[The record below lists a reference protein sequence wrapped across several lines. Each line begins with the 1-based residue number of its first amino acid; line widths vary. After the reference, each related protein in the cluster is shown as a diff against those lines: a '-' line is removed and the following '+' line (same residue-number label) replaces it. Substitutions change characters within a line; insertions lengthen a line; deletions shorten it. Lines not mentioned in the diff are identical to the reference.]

1 MTQVQAGPAVRAD
14 GRGPAARPRRQLLAD
29 WVVQRGVLLALVT
42 APLASLF
49 LGLLRVMPPRMGY
62 LYLLLASI
70 ALPAFVAWRRARST
84 DPDEPAQHFHRYA
97 LYSLVPVAVFSLV
110 RIPALSLTRFVFW
123 MPWYGFGVGATGQ
136 PPGTIGSLLPG
147 AMLYLLQG
155 WSLGMVYYV
164 LFKRHT
170 LLNAMLLYTGFISS
184 LYSFIFPV
192 FIMVGLPA
200 TPVFHLTNY
209 WAHTWM
215 GLTAWFMPRFWQRT
229 WPRLARPARA
239 GAIAG
244 LALVFA
250 APFTYVLATANLWQ
264 FGTQAHIEATA
275 FNRVQASL
283 SGSPAVSVQSG
294 QAQYAYVLVLGPRAY
309 RNYGGAYRAIDA
321 TAVQVRGQLSR
332 GQQVIAW
339 CAGDV
344 DALPS
349 VRTVRDPQRFFAAL
363 GSVNYTQVSVRC
375 AGPAAGI
382 GPGQVIN
389 VNWTAQLLLQ
399 GERSTDQRTLT
410 GEQPARLTAGTPA
423 STAPVPVNP
432 DQ

>member
-1 MTQVQAGPAVRAD
+1 
-14 GRGPAARPRRQLLAD
+14 
-29 WVVQRGVLLALVT
+29 
-42 APLASLF
+42 
-49 LGLLRVMPPRMGY
+49 
-62 LYLLLASI
+62 
-70 ALPAFVAWRRARST
+70 
-84 DPDEPAQHFHRYA
+84 
-97 LYSLVPVAVFSLV
+97 
-110 RIPALSLTRFVFW
+110 
-123 MPWYGFGVGATGQ
+123 
-136 PPGTIGSLLPG
+136 
-147 AMLYLLQG
+147 MLYLLQG
-155 WSLGMVYYV
+155 WSLGMVYYI
-164 LFKRHT
+164 LFKRRT
-170 LLNAMLLYTGFISS
+170 LLNAGLLYTGFISS

-264 FGTQAHIEATA
+264 FGAQAHIEATA
-275 FNRVQASL
+275 FDRVQASL
-283 SGSPAVSVQSG
+283 SVGPAVSVEGG

-349 VRTVRDPQRFFAAL
+349 VRTVRDPERFFPAL
-363 GSVNYTQVSVRC
+363 WSVNYTRVSVRC
-375 AGPAAGI
+375 AGPTAGI

-389 VNWTAQLLLQ
+389 VSWTVQLLLQ

-423 STAPVPVNP
+423 SMAPVPVNP

>member
-1 MTQVQAGPAVRAD
+1 MTLVEDGPPVRAD
-14 GRGPAARPRRQLLAD
+14 GRAAAAKLRRQLLFD

-49 LGLLRVMPPRMGY
+49 LGLLRITPPRMGY
-62 LYLLLASI
+62 LYILLAST
-70 ALPAFVAWRRARST
+70 ALPAWVAWRRARST
-84 DPDEPAQHFHRYA
+84 DPTEPAHHFHRYA
-97 LYSLVPVAVFSLV
+97 LYSLVPVAMFSLV

-123 MPWYGFGVGATGQ
+123 MPWYGFGVGATGE
-136 PPGTIGSLLPG
+136 PTGTFGSLLPG
-147 AMLYLLQG
+147 ALLYTLQG

-184 LYSFIFPV
+184 LYSYIFPV

-209 WAHTWM
+209 WAHTAM

-239 GAIAG
+239 CAIAG

-250 APFTYVLATANLWQ
+250 TPFTYVMATARLWQ
-264 FGTQAHIEATA
+264 FGAQARIEETA
-275 FNRVQASL
+275 FHRVQASL
-283 SGSPAVSVQSG
+283 SSGPAVSVERG
-294 QAQYAYVLVLGPRAY
+294 QAEYAYVLLLGPRAY
-309 RNYGGAYRAIDA
+309 RNYGRAYRAVDA
-321 TAVQVRGQLSR
+321 TRVHVRGQLSR

-339 CAGDV
+339 CAGDLV
-344 DALPS
+344 ALPS
-349 VRTVRDPQRFFAAL
+349 LSNIRDPERFFPAL
-363 GSVNYTQVSVRC
+363 WSVNYSRVTVRC

-382 GPGQVIN
+382 GPGKVIE
-389 VNWTAQLLLQ
+389 VSWTVRLVLQ
-399 GERSTDQRTLT
+399 GERRIDQRTLT
-410 GEQPARLTAGTPA
+410 GEQVARLTAGTP
-423 STAPVPVNP
+423 TRLPPVPLNP

>member
-1 MTQVQAGPAVRAD
+1 MTLVQDGPPVHAD
-14 GRGPAARPRRQLLAD
+14 SRGVAAQPRRQLLFD
-29 WVVQRGVLLALVT
+29 WVVKRGVLLVLVT
-42 APLASLF
+42 APLDSLF
-49 LGLLRVMPPRMGY
+49 LGVLRITPPRMGY

-97 LYSLVPVAVFSLV
+97 LYSLVPVAMFSLV

-164 LFKRHT
+164 LFKRQT

-209 WAHTWM
+209 WAHTAM

-229 WPRLARPARA
+229 WPRLARPVRA
-239 GAIAG
+239 GVIAG

-264 FGTQAHIEATA
+264 FGAQAHIEATA
-275 FNRVQASL
+275 FDRVQASL
-283 SGSPAVSVQSG
+283 SGGPAVSVERG
-294 QAQYAYVLVLGPRAY
+294 QAEYAYVLVLGPRAY

-321 TAVQVRGQLSR
+321 TGVQVRGQLS
-332 GQQVIAW
+332 V
-339 CAGDV
+339 
-344 DALPS
+344 
-349 VRTVRDPQRFFAAL
+349 
-363 GSVNYTQVSVRC
+363 
-375 AGPAAGI
+375 
-382 GPGQVIN
+382 
-389 VNWTAQLLLQ
+389 
-399 GERSTDQRTLT
+399 
-410 GEQPARLTAGTPA
+410 A
-423 STAPVPVNP
+423 SR
-432 DQ
+432 

>member
-1 MTQVQAGPAVRAD
+1 MTLVQDGPPVHAD
-14 GRGPAARPRRQLLAD
+14 SREAAAQPRRQVLFD
-29 WVVQRGVLLALVT
+29 WVVKRGVLLVLVT
-42 APLASLF
+42 APLDSLF
-49 LGLLRVMPPRMGY
+49 LGVLRITPPRMGC

-70 ALPAFVAWRRARST
+70 ALAAWVAWRQALST
-84 DPDEPAQHFHRYA
+84 DPDEPARHFHRYA

-170 LLNAMLLYTGFISS
+170 LLNAMLLYTGFIAS

-215 GLTAWFMPRFWQRT
+215 GLAAWYVPLFWQRT

-239 GAIAG
+239 SALAG

-275 FNRVQASL
+275 FDRVQASL
-283 SGSPAVSVQSG
+283 SSGPAVSVNGG
-294 QAQYAYVLVLGPRAY
+294 QAEYAYVLVLGPRAY
-309 RNYGGAYRAIDA
+309 RNYGGASRAIDA
-321 TAVQVRGQLSR
+321 TGVQVRGQLSR

-339 CAGDV
+339 CAGDL

-349 VRTVRDPQRFFAAL
+349 VRTVRDPERFFAAL
-363 GSVNYTQVSVRC
+363 RSVNYTQVPVRC
-375 AGPAAGI
+375 AGPAAAI
-382 GPGQVIN
+382 GPDQVID
-389 VNWTAQLLLQ
+389 VSWTVQLLLQ
-399 GERSTDQRTLT
+399 GERSADQRTLT
-410 GEQPARLTAGTPA
+410 GQQPARLAAGTPA
-423 STAPVPVNP
+423 STAPVPVHP

>member
-1 MTQVQAGPAVRAD
+1 MTLVESEPLHAGGRRA
-14 GRGPAARPRRQLLAD
+14 AAQRRRQLLFD
-29 WVVQRGVLLALVT
+29 WVVKRGVLFALVT

-49 LGLLRVMPPRMGY
+49 LGLLRITTPRMGY

-70 ALPAFVAWRRARST
+70 ALPAWVAWRRARST

-164 LFKRHT
+164 LLKRQT

-200 TPVFHLTNY
+200 TAVFHLTNY

-250 APFTYVLATANLWQ
+250 APFAYVLATANLWQ
-264 FGTQAHIEATA
+264 FGAQAHIEATA
-275 FNRVQASL
+275 FDRVQASL
-283 SGSPAVSVQSG
+283 SGGLAVSVERG

-332 GQQVIAW
+332 GQQVIGW
-339 CAGDV
+339 CAGDL

-349 VRTVRDPQRFFAAL
+349 VRTVRDPQRFFASL
-363 GSVNYTQVSVRC
+363 WSVNYTRVPVRC

-389 VNWTAQLLLQ
+389 VNWTVRLLLQ
-399 GERSTDQRTLT
+399 GERSTGQRTLT
-410 GEQPARLTAGTPA
+410 GQQPARLNAGTPA
-423 STAPVPVNP
+423 GTEPVLVHP

>member
-1 MTQVQAGPAVRAD
+1 MS
-14 GRGPAARPRRQLLAD
+14 RRQVLCD
-29 WVVQRGVLLALVT
+29 WVVKRGVLLALVT
-42 APLASLF
+42 APLTSLF
-49 LGLLRVMPPRMGY
+49 LGQLRVMPQRMGY

-70 ALPAFVAWRRARST
+70 ALAAWVVWRQALST
-84 DPDEPAQHFHRYA
+84 DPTEPARHFHQYA
-97 LYSLVPVAVFSLV
+97 LYSLVPVAMFSLV

-215 GLTAWFMPRFWQRT
+215 GLTAWFMPRFWQRI

-250 APFTYVLATANLWQ
+250 APFTYVLAEANLWQ

-275 FNRVQASL
+275 FDRVQASL

-349 VRTVRDPQRFFAAL
+349 VRTVRDPERFFAAL
-363 GSVNYTQVSVRC
+363 RSVNYTGVSVRC

-389 VNWTAQLLLQ
+389 VSWTAQLLLQ